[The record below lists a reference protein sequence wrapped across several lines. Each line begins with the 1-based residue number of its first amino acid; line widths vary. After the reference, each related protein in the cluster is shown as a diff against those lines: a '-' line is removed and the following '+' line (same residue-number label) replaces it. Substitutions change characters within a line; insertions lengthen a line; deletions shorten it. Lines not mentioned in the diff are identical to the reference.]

1 MNLPRPGLLALLLAM
16 VCGMAVVGYV
26 FGHLDGYREA
36 AETLRAEHSKVS
48 GVQVGRPD
56 YCDGRTLTVTINGV
70 RNQSLVIDCGAGK

>member
-36 AETLRAEHSKVS
+36 VGVDHNKVS